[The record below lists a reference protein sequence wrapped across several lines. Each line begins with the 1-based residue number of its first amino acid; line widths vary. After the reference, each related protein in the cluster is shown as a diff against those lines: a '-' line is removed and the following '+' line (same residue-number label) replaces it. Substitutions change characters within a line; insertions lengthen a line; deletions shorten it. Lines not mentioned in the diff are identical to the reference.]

1 MTWFQR
7 RRQRKQARNVLQ
19 TVRHAR
25 RMRGDIA
32 DPKALAELKASEERL
47 RQALRERADPKALEA
62 AAQRALTLADRVL
75 PRRRWPGL
83 RENVEVITVAFA
95 VAFAFRT
102 YFIQP
107 FSIPTGS
114 MQPTLYGIT
123 VSGQT
128 RPGPVDYFPLS
139 LLGRAVWGER
149 YVDVRA
155 KETGYVH
162 LVGRANDPAEVFPS
176 VRRAFLWHFL
186 RGDLPPGPVAVYS
199 IGGQLHCVH
208 PQMTLMVQ
216 EGQLIQKGALL
227 AAGRVRTGDHV
238 FVNKI
243 LYNVRRPRRGDIVVF
258 NTEQVE
264 HPQVL
269 RNSFYIKRLVG
280 LPGET
285 IAIDP
290 PNLVVDGNVVREPP
304 IFNRLVADPRYQ
316 GYQQA
321 RASVPMP
328 VLADGQQLK
337 LGDDQFLLFGDN
349 TMNSLDGRYFG
360 AIDRNELVAPA
371 FFVYWPLGPRWGL
384 IRQR

>member
-1 MTWFQR
+1 
-7 RRQRKQARNVLQ
+7 
-19 TVRHAR
+19 
-25 RMRGDIA
+25 
-32 DPKALAELKASEERL
+32 
-47 RQALRERADPKALEA
+47 
-62 AAQRALTLADRVL
+62 
-75 PRRRWPGL
+75 
-83 RENVEVITVAFA
+83 
-95 VAFAFRT
+95 
-102 YFIQP
+102 
-107 FSIPTGS
+107 
-114 MQPTLYGIT
+114 
-123 VSGQT
+123 
-128 RPGPVDYFPLS
+128 
-139 LLGRAVWGER
+139 
-149 YVDVRA
+149 
-155 KETGYVH
+155 
-162 LVGRANDPAEVFPS
+162 
-176 VRRAFLWHFL
+176 
-186 RGDLPPGPVAVYS
+186 
-199 IGGQLHCVH
+199 
-208 PQMTLMVQ
+208 MTLMVQ